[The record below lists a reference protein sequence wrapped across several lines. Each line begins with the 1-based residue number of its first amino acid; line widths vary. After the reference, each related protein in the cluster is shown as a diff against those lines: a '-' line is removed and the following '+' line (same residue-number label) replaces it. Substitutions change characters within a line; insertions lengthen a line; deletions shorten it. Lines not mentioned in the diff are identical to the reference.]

1 MVNDETEDPTEEL
14 VTLVYDKTRDAND
27 VLRTVVYDTTRD
39 TTEACLHPT
48 IVEERVD
55 KIRRSL
61 DNSE

>member
-1 MVNDETEDPTEEL
+1 MMKQKTQLGTV
-14 VTLVYDKTRDAND
+14 VYDKTRDATD
-27 VLRTVVYDTTRD
+27 ALRTVVYDTTRD

-61 DNSE
+61 DNPE